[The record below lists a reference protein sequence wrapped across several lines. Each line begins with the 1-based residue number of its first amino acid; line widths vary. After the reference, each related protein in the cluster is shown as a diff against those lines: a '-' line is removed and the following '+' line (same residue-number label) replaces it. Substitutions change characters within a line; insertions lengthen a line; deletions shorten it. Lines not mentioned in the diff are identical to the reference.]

1 MSVASLRSVS
11 PLRQINFASST
22 TTEKSPL
29 QLRLSQYI
37 APYTPDLTVVPLIPQ
52 GGLTRRL
59 LTSFLAP
66 SSTSNENKEEL
77 KSTLPVSAL
86 LIYAL
91 EGDNTQSAF
100 FLADALVDLLELE
113 SSETQGAELVKRDP
127 EGKRNWQ
134 TPVSWRE
141 GLLGREL
148 GRERG
153 GAMFG

>member
-1 MSVASLRSVS
+1 MFRVS
-11 PLRQINFASST
+11 PLRQINLASPS

-37 APYTPDLTVVPLIPQ
+37 APYTTDLTVVPLIPQ

-59 LTSFLAP
+59 LTSFVASTDALAKP
-66 SSTSNENKEEL
+66 VETKEEL
-77 KSTLPVSAL
+77 KSTLPVSVL

-100 FLADALVDLLELE
+100 FLADALVDLLALE
-113 SSETQGAELVKRDP
+113 SSEQGKGESAVERDA
-127 EGKRNWQ
+127 EGKRDWRM
-134 TPVSWRE
+134 PVSWRE
-141 GLLGREL
+141 GLLGRAL

-153 GAMFG
+153 GEMFG